1 MFCKMQEAGTQPD
14 KAACNILVEKCSI
27 AGETKA
33 LTLILQYMK
42 QSRLVLRYSVF
53 LKALKAL
60 KIAGESIALLMQV
73 NPHFSTEC
81 VSEEEAGDLRSTG
94 ADVPFSIDRGLLLIF
109 LKKRNLV
116 AVDRLLT
123 GIIDKNIRLDSA
135 IISIIV
141 EANCD
146 RCRRSGAL
154 LAFKY
159 SVRMGIT
166 IERNAYLSLIG
177 ILMRSN
183 SFSKVVEIVEAMI
196 RTGQSLGTYQSTLL
210 IYRLG
215 CARRGVYAAK
225 IFDLLPDDQKNTAT
239 FTALIGAYF
248 TVGNA
253 DKGLQICKTMLE
265 KGIYPALGTYNVL
278 LAGLENS
285 GRISEA
291 EVYRKEKKSLEL
303 QSHSRV
309 TLSLEEKICDLLF
322 AGEVV
327 S

>member
-14 KAACNILVEKCSI
+14 KAACNILVEKYSK
-27 AGETKA
+27 AGETRA

-42 QSRLVLRYSVF
+42 ESRLVLRYPIF
-53 LKALKAL
+53 LEALKAL
-60 KIAGESIALLMQV
+60 KINGASTALLMQV

-81 VSEEEAGDLRSTG
+81 VSKEKAGDLRPTA
-94 ADVPFSIDRGLLLIF
+94 ADVPFSIDRGLLLMF

-116 AVDRLLT
+116 AIDRLLT
-123 GIIDKNIRLDSA
+123 GIIDKNIRLDSE
-135 IISIIV
+135 IISSIV

-196 RTGQSLGTYQSTLL
+196 RTGQSLGTYQSALL

-215 CARRGVYAAK
+215 CARRAVYGGK

-239 FTALIGAYF
+239 FTALIGVYF

-253 DKGLQICKTMLE
+253 DEGLKICRTMLE

-303 QSHSRV
+303 RSHSRV
-309 TLSLEEKICDLLF
+309 TVSLEEKICDLLF